1 MRFKKYIILVLIL
14 LINLQL
20 YDALS
25 QSKDTV
31 KYKTDEISIYGTKI
45 KTNIYDSP
53 EKIQYIDN
61 QKILNKNGESLSDVL
76 QLGAGVYVKSYG
88 GNNSLNTI
96 SLNGL
101 GAEHTLVLLNG
112 FKMNSSQNNLIDLN
126 TLTKDNIES
135 IEILNS
141 GSSSIY
147 GSEAMGGVVNII
159 TKNNMSSD
167 LSIKING
174 QAGSYE
180 QRKLFI
186 DIRKKFK
193 KLSFDLNFSKETS
206 LNNFEYYYNNG
217 SGTILKERTN
227 SNYEQSI
234 YAAEFKYR
242 INKSAYLN
250 YFSNY
255 SDQQRS
261 IPGIETGSA
270 PSNAVQYDKNFN
282 NILSLVSTLSEN
294 ISFNTQVNYQINLQN
309 YSDKVIT
316 DSYYKNIYL
325 SNSSQINYYGN
336 NFEIVSGLQ
345 LNYSALKSNEV
356 QDNIKRYQPG
366 MFIVSEI
373 NINGLVAIYPSLRY
387 DFISDINDNV
397 LSGKLGI
404 NIKPLGNTGFN
415 IKASAGNSYA
425 APTFNELY
433 WKDLGNKHLKPE
445 RSLNAEAGLIYGFDL
460 FSDNSIELTYT
471 YIDAKDKIVWSPN
484 SAGMWMPANIGLSSS
499 NVILIEA
506 NLKKQISESFSAD
519 LNVNY
524 SYTSSLK
531 KSSEYE
537 DDPTYGKQI
546 FYLPQELAK
555 FNLGLKYKQTGI
567 NVFYTFTGKRFTN
580 FENTGY
586 LKAVDLFEGNI
597 YQNIETGKIHTQVR
611 FEVNNIFNA
620 DYQMIAG
627 YPMPLRNY
635 KLSLSFEY

>member
-1 MRFKKYIILVLIL
+1 MKVRKYICLVFIL
-14 LINLQL
+14 LINSHFI
-20 YDALS
+20 DAVA

-31 KYKTDEISIYGTKI
+31 KFRTDEINIYGTKI
-45 KTNIYDSP
+45 KTNIYESP

-61 QKILNKNGESLSDVL
+61 QKIMNKNGEGLSDVL

-126 TLTKDNIES
+126 TITKDNIES

-159 TKNNMSSD
+159 TKNKLSGD

-180 QRKLFI
+180 QRKLFF
-186 DIRKKFK
+186 DIGKTFND
-193 KLSFDLNFSKETS
+193 LSLAVNFSKESS
-206 LNNFEYYYNNG
+206 LNNFDYYFNNG
-217 SGTILKERTN
+217 SGTVLKERTN
-227 SNYEQSI
+227 SNYERSN
-234 YAAEFKYR
+234 YSAELKYR
-242 INKSAYLN
+242 INKTAYLN
-250 YFSNY
+250 YFTNY
-255 SDQQRS
+255 SDQQRN
-261 IPGIETGSA
+261 IPGIETGSE
-270 PSNAVQYDKNFN
+270 PSNSVQYDKNFN
-282 NILSLVSTLSEN
+282 NILSVVSTFSEN
-294 ISFNTQVNYQINLQN
+294 TSFNTQFNYQVNLQN
-309 YSDKVIT
+309 YSDNVIT
-316 DSYYKNIYL
+316 NSYYKNIFI
-325 SNSSQINYYGN
+325 SNSSQVNFYGN
-336 NFEIVSGLQ
+336 NFEVVSGLQ

-356 QDNIKRYQPG
+356 QDNIKRFQPG
-366 MFIVSEI
+366 VFVVSKI
-373 NINGLVAIYPSLRY
+373 NVNGSVAIYPSLRY
-387 DFISDINDNV
+387 DFISDINDDV
-397 LSGKLGI
+397 LSGKIGI
-404 NIKPLGNTGFN
+404 NIRPSRNSRFN
-415 IKASAGNSYA
+415 IKASAGNNYA

-433 WKDLGNKHLKPE
+433 WKDLGNKNLKPE
-445 RSLNAEAGLIYGFDL
+445 RSLNLEAGLIFGFD
-460 FSDNSIELTYT
+460 FISDNSVEVTYT
-471 YIDAKDKIVWSPN
+471 YIDARDKIIWSPN
-484 SAGMWMPANIGLSSS
+484 SAGLWMPANIGLSSS
-499 NVILIEA
+499 NVILIDA
-506 NLKKQISESFSAD
+506 NLKKQFSESFSAD

-537 DDPTYGKQI
+537 GDPTYGKQI

-555 FNLGLKYKQTGI
+555 FNLGLIYKQTGI
-567 NVFYTFTGKRFTN
+567 NIFYTFTGKRFTN

-597 YQNIETGKIHTQVR
+597 FQNIETGKIHTQIR

>member
-1 MRFKKYIILVLIL
+1 MIIL
-14 LINLQL
+14 LINSQIV
-20 YDALS
+20 DAVS

-31 KYKTDEISIYGTKI
+31 KYRTDEINIYGTKI
-45 KTNIYDSP
+45 KTNIYESP

-61 QKILNKNGESLSDVL
+61 QKIMNKNGESLSDVL

-126 TLTKDNIES
+126 TITKDNIES

-159 TKNNMSSD
+159 TKNNLYED

-180 QRKLFI
+180 QRKLFF
-186 DIRKKFK
+186 DIGKIINNF
-193 KLSFDLNFSKETS
+193 SFDLNFSKESS
-206 LNNFEYYYNNG
+206 LNNFDYYFKNG
-217 SGTILKERTN
+217 SGTVLKERTN
-227 SNYEQSI
+227 SNYEQSN
-234 YAAEFKYR
+234 YTSGLKYR
-242 INKSAYLN
+242 INKTAYLN
-250 YFSNY
+250 YFINY
-255 SDQQRS
+255 SDQKRS
-261 IPGIETGSA
+261 IPGIETGSS
-270 PSNAVQYDKNFN
+270 PSNSVQYDKNFN
-282 NILSLVSTLSEN
+282 NIISFVSTFSEN
-294 ISFNTQVNYQINLQN
+294 TSFNTQFNYQVNLQN
-309 YSDKVIT
+309 YSDNVIT
-316 DSYYKNIYL
+316 DSYYKNIFL
-325 SNSSQINYYGN
+325 SNSSQVNFYGN

-366 MFIVSEI
+366 MFVVSKI
-373 NINGLVAIYPSLRY
+373 NINGSVAIYPSLRY

-404 NIKPLGNTGFN
+404 NIKPLRNTGFN
-415 IKASAGNSYA
+415 IKASAGNNYA

-433 WKDLGNKHLKPE
+433 WKDLGNKYLKPE
-445 RSLNAEAGLIYGFDL
+445 RSLNAEAGFIYGFDL
-460 FSDNSIELTYT
+460 FSDNSLELTYT
-471 YIDAKDKIVWSPN
+471 YIDARDKIVWSPN
-484 SAGMWMPANIGLSSS
+484 SAGLWMPSNIGISSS
-499 NVILIEA
+499 NVILIDA
-506 NLKKQISESFSAD
+506 NLKKQFSEFFSAD

-537 DDPTYGKQI
+537 GDPTYGKQI

-555 FNLGLKYKQTGI
+555 FNLGLIYKQTGI
-567 NVFYTFTGKRFTN
+567 NIFYTFTGKRFTN

-597 YQNIETGKIHTQVR
+597 FQNIETGKIHTQIR